1 MAHVREISSSAD
13 VSCPQVKIRPP
24 KRNADALERPRLEA
38 SLSKSTAAHR
48 VTLVVAPA
56 GYGKSTLLADWV
68 HATGLP
74 SAWLSLDKFD
84 AGPAR
89 LFHGVVTALQSAAR
103 TLSRSESS
111 ALLSLNRSLAQDP
124 ADSYDLVLGALEHL
138 SEPIILV
145 IDDLQM
151 AEPELG
157 QGIIPVLAQQAPPTL
172 RLVLS
177 GRCYP
182 SIRLERLRRVEGV
195 GEVQAE
201 DLAFTPDEI
210 AGVASVLGQDPG
222 ADPES
227 VWRATAGWPIAVHDM
242 LTAAVP
248 AHGPPDGPG
257 SAVPARVPLA
267 DYVAEEVLG
276 QLTPQL
282 ADFVLRATT
291 CDRLDSRLAAELY
304 GEPGGSGLLQEC
316 RRSVLFISENGCRGE
331 SQYRWSALFAA
342 QCRTILERRDPLLAE
357 RLHRVAARHYQ
368 DSDVKLCVVQALRG
382 NDPLQAATSLGEHWL
397 EFVLNNDTRTL
408 EHLCLELP
416 ARWSEDPEIL
426 IIRSACRNRA
436 GDSSCASE
444 LKQRA
449 LAALPALAPFRRRR
463 TEINLGIFELF
474 LMEGRPGLA
483 AAAEGGGLLLDA
495 AGSYPAA
502 YSTGL
507 FLLGQAEMRLFEGE
521 TKAVSLLEAAMAA
534 GRANHLETI
543 EVCSA
548 AGLALALVA
557 SGDLLGAEDQGL
569 HALER
574 AAALEWS
581 SPEQLASVWLARGI
595 GCYWRDDLA
604 RARVY
609 LAAALR
615 SVTRLFPFGPVALIY
630 QVLVD
635 CATGNPA
642 HLAESSAILNA
653 VDGRG
658 LFQGPLSAFRNLA
671 LAKVYEAKGDL
682 DAALRIARSLAP
694 GANPPLVDTFLAE
707 LLRRGDETAA
717 ARRCVESLVD
727 RRRASFVD
735 TSVSLTEALLAHA
748 RGETATAHER
758 IERALNRAEPQSILR
773 PFAERRNDLAE
784 LLVQHTAWGTIHQA
798 FIAART
804 APQVQDHAH
813 HTRSYWD
820 LTERELEVLAYMR
833 SMMTAAE
840 MAEALFVSV
849 NTVKTH
855 QRSIYRKLGA
865 SGRRE
870 ALTIAVERGIFEG
883 MASGARPEEGRQD
896 FTVNG

>member
-1 MAHVREISSSAD
+1 MTHVREIPSSAD
-13 VSCPQVKIRPP
+13 VSCPQAKIRPP

-38 SLSKSTAAHR
+38 ALSKSAAAHR
-48 VTLVVAPA
+48 LTLVVAPA

-74 SAWLSLDKFD
+74 SAWLSLDQFD
-84 AGPAR
+84 VRPSR

-103 TLSRSESS
+103 PLSRSESS
-111 ALLSLNRSLAQDP
+111 ALLALDRTLAQDP
-124 ADSYDLVLGALEHL
+124 AESYDLVLKALECL
-138 SEPIILV
+138 AEPIVLV

-151 AEPELG
+151 AEPELAH
-157 QGIIPVLAQQAPPTL
+157 GIVAVLADSAPPTL

-182 SIRLERLRRVEGV
+182 TIRLERLRHGEGI
-195 GEVQAE
+195 GEVQAA

-210 AGVASVLGQDPG
+210 ARVASLLAQ
-222 ADPES
+222 DPES
-227 VWRATAGWPIAVHDM
+227 DPESLWKATAGWPVAVHEM
-242 LTAAVP
+242 LTA
-248 AHGPPDGPG
+248 
-257 SAVPARVPLA
+257 PARADCPPAGRRSAAPAGVPLA

-276 QLTPQL
+276 QLTPEL

-304 GEPGGSGLLQEC
+304 GRPGGGALLQEC
-316 RRSVLFISENGCRGE
+316 RRCVLFIEEQDCGGE
-331 SQYRWSALFAA
+331 SQYRWPSLFAV
-342 QCRTILERRDPLLAE
+342 QCRAILERRDPLLAE

-368 DSDVKLCVVQALRG
+368 DSNVRLCVSEALRG
-382 NDPLQAATSLGEHWL
+382 NDPLQAVTSLGEHWL
-397 EFVLNNDTRTL
+397 EFVLRNDTRTL

-416 ARWSEDPEIL
+416 ARWSDDSEIL
-426 IIRSACRNRA
+426 MIRSACRNRA
-436 GDSSCASE
+436 GESLSAAE
-444 LKQRA
+444 FKQRA
-449 LAALPALAPFRRRR
+449 LAGLPSLAAFRQRRV
-463 TEINLGIFELF
+463 EINMGIFELF
-474 LMEGRPGLA
+474 LMEGHPDLA
-483 AAAEGGGLLLDA
+483 AAAEEGRVLMDA
-495 AGSYPAA
+495 ADGHSAA
-502 YSTGL
+502 HATGL
-507 FLLGQAEMRLFEGE
+507 FLLGQAEMRLFKSEP
-521 TKAVSLLEAAMAA
+521 KAVSLLEEAMAA
-534 GRANHLETI
+534 GRANHLEII

-548 AGLALALVA
+548 AGLALALVE
-557 SGDLLGAEDQGL
+557 SGDLRGADDQGV

-574 AAALEWS
+574 AGALEWR

-595 GCYWRDDLA
+595 SCYWKNELPKA
-604 RARVY
+604 RAY

-615 SVTRLFPFGPVALIY
+615 SRLFPFGPLALIY

-642 HLAESSAILNA
+642 HLAESSAILDA

-671 LAKVYEAKGDL
+671 LAKVSEAKGDL
-682 DAALRIARSLAP
+682 DTAMRIARSLGP
-694 GANPPLVDTFLAE
+694 GGNPPLVDTFLAE
-707 LLRRGDETAA
+707 LLRRGDETTAA
-717 ARRCVESLVD
+717 QHCLESLAN

-748 RGETATAHER
+748 RGETAAAHER

-773 PFAERRNDLAE
+773 PFAERRDNLAE
-784 LLVQHTAWGTIHQA
+784 LLVQHTAWGTSHQA

-804 APQVQDHAH
+804 APQVQDQAH

-820 LTERELEVLAYMR
+820 LTVRELEVLAYMR

-840 MAEALFVSV
+840 MAEALYVSV

-870 ALTIAVERGIFEG
+870 ALTIAVERGMFEG
-883 MASGARPEEGRQD
+883 TASSARPEDGQYD